1 MKFRVYSGVLVFV
14 RFWLLSIPSIDKQ
27 EKKKHTHTTTTTTN
41 KLSFIHKISDF
52 FQKIFLNTQVSKELG
67 LFALWVEKNK
77 NKKQSI

>member
-52 FQKIFLNTQVSKELG
+52 FRKYFLTLRSV
-67 LFALWVEKNK
+67 KNLDFLPCG
-77 NKKQSI
+77 